1 MKTGVIFM
9 LGFIIGII
17 IGATFGAMIMAL
29 AAASG
34 RSDRKNVD
42 IK

>member
-1 MKTGVIFM
+1 MKAGVIFM

-34 RSDRKNVD
+34 RSDRKECNH
-42 IK
+42 

>member
-17 IGATFGAMIMAL
+17 IGATFGSMIMAL

-34 RSDRKNVD
+34 RSDRK
-42 IK
+42 KCRY